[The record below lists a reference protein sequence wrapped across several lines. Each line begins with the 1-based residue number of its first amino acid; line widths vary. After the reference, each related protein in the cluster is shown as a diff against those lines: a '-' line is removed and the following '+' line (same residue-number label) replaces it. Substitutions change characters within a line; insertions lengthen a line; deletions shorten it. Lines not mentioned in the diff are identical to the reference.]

1 MTMLISLSVFVI
13 LSGTAAALLIARR
26 LRRSPS
32 EGVVCEVL
40 EGVQFCGYCMVA
52 LGLVA
57 LYGLLS
63 GQIRF

>member
-1 MTMLISLSVFVI
+1 MPMLISLSVFVI
-13 LSGTAAALLIARR
+13 LSGAAAGLLIARR

-40 EGVQFCGYCMVA
+40 EGVQFCSYWMVA
-52 LGLVA
+52 LVIVA

>member
-1 MTMLISLSVFVI
+1 MTMLTSLCIFVI
-13 LSGTAAALLIARR
+13 LGGAATALLIARR

-32 EGVVCEVL
+32 EGVVCDVL